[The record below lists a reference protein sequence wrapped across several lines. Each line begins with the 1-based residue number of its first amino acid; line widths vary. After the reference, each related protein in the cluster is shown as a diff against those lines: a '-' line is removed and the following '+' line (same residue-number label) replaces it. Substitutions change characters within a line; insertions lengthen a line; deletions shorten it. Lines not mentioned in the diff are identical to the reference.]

1 MIEMLSVEG
10 INLLIAEDPYA
21 KILFISNII
30 RSMKDSR
37 VIYLDLDT
45 LFTAYIRNNIIKLSN
60 NKVDILFASNKG
72 LEDMIADVYTIADY
86 YDANLKLIV
95 FDSLHGFY
103 HIYAGKGKRFIT
115 RLNQLL
121 IFYIS
126 LLLNLSKEKGCPL
139 LVTNVKKRLDD
150 KEPKTNINRYL
161 LSRSSAML
169 YVKVIDNILSV
180 SVLRHILSEFNG
192 KNIVINDYAIRSIT

>member
-30 RSMKDSR
+30 RGMKDSR

-45 LFTAYIRNNIIKLSN
+45 LFTAYIRNDIIKLSN
-60 NKVDILFASNKG
+60 NKVDILLASNKG
-72 LEDMIADVYTIADY
+72 LEDMIAYAYAIAEY
-86 YDANLKLIV
+86 YANLKLIV
-95 FDSLHGFY
+95 FDSIHGFY

-115 RLNQLL
+115 RINQLL

-161 LSRSSAML
+161 LSRSSVML
-169 YVKVIDNILSV
+169 YVKADNILSV
-180 SVLRHILSEFNG
+180 NILRHIISEFNG

>member
-72 LEDMIADVYTIADY
+72 LEDMIADAYTIADY
-86 YDANLKLIV
+86 DTNLKLIV

-103 HIYAGKGKRFIT
+103 HIYSGKGKRYIT

-161 LSRSSAML
+161 LSRSSVML
-169 YVKVIDNILSV
+169 YVKADNILSV
-180 SVLRHILSEFNG
+180 NILRHILSEFNG

>member
-45 LFTAYIRNNIIKLSN
+45 LFTAYIRNDIIRLSN
-60 NKVDILFASNKG
+60 NKVDILLASNKG
-72 LEDMIADVYTIADY
+72 LEDMIAYAYAIADY
-86 YDANLKLIV
+86 GANLKLIV
-95 FDSLHGFY
+95 FDSIHGFY

-115 RLNQLL
+115 RINQLL

-126 LLLNLSKEKGCPL
+126 LLLNLSKAKGCPL
-139 LVTNVKKRLDD
+139 LVTNVKKRIDD

-161 LSRSSAML
+161 LSRSSVML
-169 YVKVIDNILSV
+169 YVKADNILSV
-180 SVLRHILSEFNG
+180 NVLRHIISEFNG

>member
-21 KILFISNII
+21 KTLFISNII

-72 LEDMIADVYTIADY
+72 LEDMIADAYAIAD

-150 KEPKTNINRYL
+150 KEHKTNINRYL

-169 YVKVIDNILSV
+169 YVKVVDNILSV

>member
-21 KILFISNII
+21 KTLFISNII

-60 NKVDILFASNKG
+60 KVDILFASNKG
-72 LEDMIADVYTIADY
+72 LEDMIADAYAIAD

-169 YVKVIDNILSV
+169 YVKVVDNILSV